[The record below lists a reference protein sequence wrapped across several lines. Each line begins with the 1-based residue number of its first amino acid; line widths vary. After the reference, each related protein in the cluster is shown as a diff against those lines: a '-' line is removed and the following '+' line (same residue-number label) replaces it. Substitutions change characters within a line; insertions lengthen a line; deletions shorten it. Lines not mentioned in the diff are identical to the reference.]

1 MIDSLFSK
9 NSCKRLHSKIEPV
22 NLRSVLTFSFSLF
35 PFSFF
40 LFPFSFILYPL
51 SFISIYFS
59 DKISISTVMFDRN

>member
-35 PFSFF
+35 PFSF
-40 LFPFSFILYPL
+40 ILYPL